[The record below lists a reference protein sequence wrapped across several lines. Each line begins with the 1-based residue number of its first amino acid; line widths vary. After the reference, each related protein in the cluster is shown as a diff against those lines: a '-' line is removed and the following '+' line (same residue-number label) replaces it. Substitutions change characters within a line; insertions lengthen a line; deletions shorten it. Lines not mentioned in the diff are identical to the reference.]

1 MTVTYPDTADANL
14 LKARNGISRLVLAGI
29 ISLAAVTTVKSH
41 ETRDSGDGRIVITA
55 DVTEAKLDR
64 DRRSAQL
71 QVSFGT
77 NLTGEVGRTW
87 SNGLVINCS
96 DGNNT
101 VFANGSGDFSFRL
114 GHVDKPIA
122 PNVTLYTET
131 GALKPSNL
139 RGLATSPEAFNVW
152 TGVDREELS
161 SILDGLANGEM
172 IYFRIDEPKTGIKS
186 VAISLY
192 NYQGFNNFSAFRS
205 ACGKI
210 WSAGR

>member
-1 MTVTYPDTADANL
+1 MTVVYSEAAAPSRPKTRHA
-14 LKARNGISRLVLAGI
+14 ARMALTSL
-29 ISLAAVTTVKSH
+29 ISLSAAMTVH
-41 ETRDSGDGRIVITA
+41 AHGTRDSGDGRVVIAA

-71 QVSFGT
+71 QVSFGN

-122 PNVTLYTET
+122 PNVSLYTET
-131 GALKPSNL
+131 GEVKPTTV
-139 RGLATSPEAFNVW
+139 RGLATSPDAFNVW

-161 SILDGLANGEM
+161 SILEGLANGEM

-186 VAISLY
+186 VAISLD
-192 NYQGFNNFSAFRS
+192 NYEGFNNFSAFRS

-210 WSAGR
+210 WSAGN